1 MWPYTDDEA
10 GWLTPREQAERTNRC
25 SANDNDPGRRLPPRP
40 APEASPVQKSPARK
54 SEDET

>member
-10 GWLTPREQAERTNRC
+10 GWLTPTDQPERATRS
-25 SANDNDPGRRLPPRP
+25 SANDNDPAKRIPSRP
-40 APEASPVQKSPARK
+40 ALVAPACARK